1 MIRVLHSVSNMD
13 RGGIET
19 MLMNYYRHIDREKVQ
34 FDFIVNKKK
43 PGDYDDEIRRLGGH
57 IYQSPGLNPLH
68 YPAYLRFVQQT
79 VAADPR
85 IRILHAHNEAMGL
98 YALKGAEKAGLQ
110 VRIAHA
116 HNIWIVRDYKWPL
129 KMFCKQLL
137 PGAAT
142 HLWACGRDAGIYY
155 FGKADWERRGQII
168 PNAIEPETFRFSPAV
183 RAEMR
188 ARYGLED
195 RVVLG
200 HVGRFDV
207 RKNHERLLEIFA
219 AFLQLEPR
227 AMLVLIGTGRLE
239 QAVRAQAQ
247 ELGITDHIL
256 FAGLQSNVADWY
268 QMMDLFVMPSRFE
281 GLPVV
286 GIEAQA
292 AGLGCVFSDA
302 VPAEVLL
309 SSHAIQIPLSASN
322 ADWAAGLQRM
332 LHQPCDRSAGAEL
345 IRQAGYDINQPYPF
359 HNDILK
365 VFVEVGFPG
374 FLLWSSIQYVLT
386 PLFWQRYADQE
397 TTLLYLSELG
407 YMTVT
412 YLTDNTAF
420 YFWSTMALRLV
431 TLAYAMERKKP
442 PEPKVWM
449 PDSRQEMRDLIHI
462 LMKKV

>member
-19 MLMNYYRHIDREKVQ
+19 MLMNYYRHIDRSKVQ

-57 IYQSPGLNPLH
+57 IYQSPGLDPLH

-98 YALKGAEKAGLQ
+98 YALKGAEKAGLP

-239 QAVRAQAQ
+239 PAVRAQAQ

-256 FAGLQSNVADWY
+256 FAGL
-268 QMMDLFVMPSRFE
+268 
-281 GLPVV
+281 
-286 GIEAQA
+286 
-292 AGLGCVFSDA
+292 GCVFSDA
-302 VPAEVLL
+302 VPEEVLL
-309 SSHAIQIPLSASN
+309 SDHAIQIPLSASN

-332 LHQPCDRSAGAEL
+332 LQQPCDRSAGAEL
-345 IRQAGYDINQPYPF
+345 IRQAGYDINIAAARLQQ
-359 HNDILK
+359 
-365 VFVEVGFPG
+365 
-374 FLLWSSIQYVLT
+374 QYL
-386 PLFWQRYADQE
+386 Q
-397 TTLLYLSELG
+397 LG
-407 YMTVT
+407 
-412 YLTDNTAF
+412 
-420 YFWSTMALRLV
+420 
-431 TLAYAMERKKP
+431 ER
-442 PEPKVWM
+442 
-449 PDSRQEMRDLIHI
+449 
-462 LMKKV
+462 